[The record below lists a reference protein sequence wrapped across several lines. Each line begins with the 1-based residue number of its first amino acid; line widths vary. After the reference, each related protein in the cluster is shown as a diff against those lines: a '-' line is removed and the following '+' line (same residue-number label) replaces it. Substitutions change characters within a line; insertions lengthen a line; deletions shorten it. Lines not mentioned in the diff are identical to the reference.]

1 MPPRHRRES
10 ARVFESVGC
19 DGDAST
25 DLIEPEP
32 THRGMRKL
40 FQGAGVPSDPMN
52 SEPSRAGVAL
62 SVVLALLTI
71 AASFPASAATE
82 GRSPIEMADF
92 RFVSDF
98 VQVDFGDNVTI
109 FVNNTDPLQHTFELE
124 EFGLSSGTL
133 AAGAKWNATF
143 TANRNGT
150 FYFYCAIPG
159 HATALTG
166 GRGQGMGGRLP
177 GGPTPTDGGQD
188 VTPLVVGG

>member
-1 MPPRHRRES
+1 
-10 ARVFESVGC
+10 
-19 DGDAST
+19 
-25 DLIEPEP
+25 
-32 THRGMRKL
+32 MRKL
-40 FQGAGVPSDPMN
+40 FQWAGVPSDPMN
-52 SEPSRAGVAL
+52 SEPSRAGIAL

-71 AASFPASAATE
+71 AASFPAAAATE
-82 GRSPIEMADF
+82 VRSYIEMADV

-159 HATALTG
+159 HATALSG
-166 GRGQGMGGRLP
+166 GRWQGMAGRLQV
-177 GGPTPTDGGQD
+177 GPTPTDGGQD
-188 VTPLVVGG
+188 VTPIVVGGLIVLAATVGGVVYAARRSKAGEKK